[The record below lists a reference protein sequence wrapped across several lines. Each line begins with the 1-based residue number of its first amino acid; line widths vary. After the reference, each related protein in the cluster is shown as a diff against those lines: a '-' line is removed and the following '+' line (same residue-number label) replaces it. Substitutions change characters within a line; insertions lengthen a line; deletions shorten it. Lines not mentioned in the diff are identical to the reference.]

1 MGAPVVQKRSRS
13 GGNSPTWAFRTRDK
27 ARQYACAREYGAAGA
42 AGAAGTAEAEEKMK
56 QNGPE
61 SPLEV
66 KTSDVQLVVVPPWF
80 PANCRGA
87 I

>member
-1 MGAPVVQKRSRS
+1 MHVKMVLLELLEQQAWRKHEDG
-13 GGNSPTWAFRTRDK
+13 T
-27 ARQYACAREYGAAGA
+27 AGA

-66 KTSDVQLVVVPPWF
+66 KTSDV
-80 PANCRGA
+80 
-87 I
+87 